1 MNKKIISFPSLAN
14 YDIPIKFLL
23 EHLTNHEIRKPISIT
38 KKTLELGSKYSPDY
52 VCLPFKYN
60 LGNFIESL
68 EDGANVLI
76 QAGGGC
82 RFGYYS
88 ELQKQILEDLGYKFE
103 FYTLT
108 DSDVNGIRSL
118 YKTIKKSE
126 LKLSKLKFLYY
137 VLLTFLMI
145 FFMDKMDVMI
155 RKNIGFEI
163 NKGNYERTHK
173 AMLKSFSHA
182 KGYIDLVRKYF
193 LYKRR
198 FKDIVLDKPKNPI
211 KIGVVGE
218 LYTSMEQFSSYYI
231 EKELSNM
238 NIEVTRFT
246 DATFLLFTK
255 RLKEKR
261 YLRII
266 KDYCRYTLGAD
277 GMDNIA
283 RTKILI
289 DKGYDGI
296 IHIKPFGCTPEIG
309 AMKILQNLC
318 QDENIPLM
326 FMTFDTETSEIGI
339 KTRLEAFYD
348 MIQMRR
354 NNNE

>member
-1 MNKKIISFPSLAN
+1 MNNRVISFPNLAN
-14 YDIPIKFLL
+14 YDVPIKFLL
-23 EHLTNHEIRKPISIT
+23 EHLIDGKIVKSPAMT

-68 EDGANVLI
+68 ESGANVLI

-88 ELQKQILEDLGYKFE
+88 ELQKKILEDLGYKFE
-103 FYTLT
+103 FFSLT
-108 DSDVNGIRSL
+108 DDDVNGIGSI
-118 YKTIKKSE
+118 YKT
-126 LKLSKLKFLYY
+126 LRRLQPNLSKIKYFYY
-137 VLLTFLMI
+137 LCLMMLMVTY
-145 FFMDKMDVMI
+145 MDKLDIYI

-163 NKGNYERTHK
+163 NKGNFDRTLK
-173 AMLKSFSHA
+173 SMLKSFS
-182 KGYIDLVRKYF
+182 KTTGFFDLFKKYRK
-193 LYKRR
+193 YKRR
-198 FKDIVLDKPKNPI
+198 FKDITLDKPKNCL

-231 EKELSNM
+231 EKELANM

-246 DATFLLFTK
+246 NATYLLVTK
-255 RLKEKR
+255 RLQEKR
-261 YLRII
+261 LLRIA
-266 KDYCRYTLGAD
+266 KKYCKYPIGAD
-277 GMDNIA
+277 GMDNVA
-283 RTKILI
+283 RAKILI

-309 AMKILQNLC
+309 AMKMLQNLC
-318 QDENIPLM
+318 DDEGVPIM
-326 FMTFDTETSEIGI
+326 FITFDSQTSEIGI

-348 MIQMRR
+348 MLMMRR
-354 NNNE
+354 NRDE